1 MRGPMLWGAVV
12 VSVIVLALFTAVC
25 LILFLRG
32 APNSDALSQ
41 IVGGLVQ
48 LAGMVVGFWVG
59 SSVGS
64 MQKSGFLLTG
74 GHSTQPHADNPD
86 AN

>member
-1 MRGPMLWGAVV
+1 MLWGAIA
-12 VSVIVLALFTAVC
+12 VSVIVLGLFSSVC
-25 LILFLRG
+25 LILFLKG
-32 APNSDALSQ
+32 SPQSDALSQ

-64 MQKSGFLLTG
+64 MQKSAALMADQAARAPVL
-74 GHSTQPHADNPD
+74 PHDP
-86 AN
+86 